1 MAGKFLD
8 NTGLQYLWGK
18 LKARF
23 LNTNE
28 DELGLP
34 EMNLPFATYDEAY
47 PTACGAVPGGSRLM
61 LPLSVSP
68 DFTSANNA
76 NLYIVSGTTDKTCI
90 GTKFLSGGVILEEDP
105 SGSDEIMYCGDIPI
119 SGVTTYFD
127 SLYVKKDSFLNM
139 WWITDSSSAIT
150 EWDLGISLSVS
161 QAQKG
166 SCQLWFTDGSGSN
179 LGFLTDQPQDHVG
192 FWECGGYI
200 HVRKNSTYSWDDTD
214 PTHVIHEYKRAKI
227 YSFDITLANWAY
239 YSFYW
244 DGQTTTYDIGV

>member
-23 LNTNE
+23 LNTDA
-28 DELGLP
+28 DELGLS
-34 EMNLPFATYDEAY
+34 EMNLPFATYDEAC

-76 NLYIVSGTTDKTCI
+76 NLYIVTGTTDKTCI

-105 SGSDEIMYCGDIPI
+105 SGGDTVIYCGDISI
-119 SGVTTYFD
+119 GGVVSNYDT
-127 SLYVKKDSFLNM
+127 LYVKKDPFFDM

-150 EWDLGISLSVS
+150 ERDLGTDLSVS

-166 SCQLWFTDGSGSN
+166 SYQLWFTDGFAPN
-179 LGFLTDQPQDHVG
+179 LGFFDDQPQDHVG

-200 HVRKNSTYSWDDTD
+200 HVRKSSTYSWDDPDT
-214 PTHVIHEYKRAKI
+214 THVVHGYKRGRI
-227 YSFDITLANWAY
+227 YSFDIEIINFAD

-244 DGQTTTYDIGV
+244 DGEDTTYSIGV

>member
-23 LNTNE
+23 LNTDE
-28 DELGLP
+28 DELELP
-34 EMNLPFATYDEAY
+34 EMNLPFATYDESC
-47 PTACGAVPGGSRLM
+47 PTVCGAVPGGSRLL

-76 NLYIVSGTTDKTCI
+76 NLYIVSGTADKTCI
-90 GTKFLSGGVILEEDP
+90 GTKFLSGGDILEEQP
-105 SGSDEIMYCGDIPI
+105 SGDEVLYCGQLPI
-119 SGVTTYFD
+119 SGVTTDFD
-127 SLYVKKDSFLNM
+127 SLYVKKDPFLNM
-139 WWITDSSSAIT
+139 WWITDDSSAIT
-150 EWDLGISLSVS
+150 EKNLGISLSIS

-166 SCQLWFTDGSGSN
+166 SCQLWYTDGLSGTQVWM
-179 LGFLTDQPQDHVG
+179 TDQPQDHVG

-200 HVRKNSTYSWDDTD
+200 HVRARSTYSWDDTD
-214 PTHVIHEYKRAKI
+214 PTHVVHGYKRARV
-227 YSFDITLANWAY
+227 YEYDIDINNWAY

-244 DGQTTTYDIGV
+244 DGENTTYSVGV